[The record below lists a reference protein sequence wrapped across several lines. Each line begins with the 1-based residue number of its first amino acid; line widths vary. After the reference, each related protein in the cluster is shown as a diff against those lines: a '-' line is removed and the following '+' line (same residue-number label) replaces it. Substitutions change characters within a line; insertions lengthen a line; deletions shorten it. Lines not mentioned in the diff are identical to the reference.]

1 MYDKT
6 DGGMLILD
14 SGHTVPISHRKKD
27 FVLQILENR

>member
-6 DGGMLILD
+6 DGGILILD

-27 FVLQILENR
+27 FVLQMLESR